1 MKASVTLVASAATLA
16 VWTLLGTTGCAS
28 CSRCSKSIGSDM
40 DGGLDRTVTL
50 YDYQG
55 DVLDSWSGKFDVSE
69 RDNETYFDDADGKRV
84 IIQGGIV
91 VCEEN

>member
-1 MKASVTLVASAATLA
+1 MKNPLVCAAISIAAAS
-16 VWTLLGTTGCAS
+16 LLGLSGCAS
-28 CSRCSKSIGSDM
+28 CSRTAKSISSNVA
-40 DGGLDRTVTL
+40 GGLDRTVTL

-55 DVLDSWSGKFDVSE
+55 DVLGTWSGKFDISE
-69 RDNETYFDDADGKRV
+69 DDNEVYFDDADGKRV

>member
-1 MKASVTLVASAATLA
+1 MRVPTALAASAAALA
-16 VWTLLGTTGCAS
+16 IAAALGMSGCAS
-28 CSRCSKSIGSDM
+28 CSRWQKSVNSDM
-40 DGGLDRTVTL
+40 SGGLDRTVTL

-55 DVLDSWSGKFDVSE
+55 DALGSWSGKFDVSE
-69 RDNETYFDDADGKRV
+69 DDNEIYFDDAQGKRV

>member
-1 MKASVTLVASAATLA
+1 MSCRIAAAMGVSLA
-16 VWTLLGTTGCAS
+16 VAVGLGLGGCSS
-28 CSRCSKSIGSDM
+28 CSRAAKSVTSNVS
-40 DGGLDRTVTL
+40 GGLDRTVTV

-55 DVLDSWSGKFDVSE
+55 DVLGKWSGKFDISE
-69 RDNETYFDDADGKRV
+69 NENEVFFDDADGKRV

>member
-1 MKASVTLVASAATLA
+1 MRVQTTLAASAAALA
-16 VWTLLGTTGCAS
+16 VASLLGVTGCAS
-28 CSRCSKSIGSDM
+28 CDRQMKSINSNM
-40 DGGLDRTVTL
+40 SGGIDRTVTL

-69 RDNETYFDDADGKRV
+69 DDNEIYFDDAEGKRV

>member
-1 MKASVTLVASAATLA
+1 MGRLIPASAAIALA
-16 VWTLLGTTGCAS
+16 IAWCSASAAASS
-28 CSRCSKSIGSDM
+28 CSRELKPIGSNVS
-40 DGGLDRTVTL
+40 GGLDRTVTL

-55 DVLDSWSGKFDVSE
+55 DVLGSWSGRFDVSE
-69 RDNETYFDDADGKRV
+69 DDNEVFFDDAEGKRV

>member
-1 MKASVTLVASAATLA
+1 MGRLIPASAAIAPAAAEL
-16 VWTLLGTTGCAS
+16 
-28 CSRCSKSIGSDM
+28 KSIGSNVS
-40 DGGLDRTVTL
+40 GSLDRTVTL

-55 DVLDSWSGKFDVSE
+55 DVLGSWSGRFDVSE
-69 RDNETYFDDADGKRV
+69 DDNEVFFDDAEGKRV

>member
-1 MKASVTLVASAATLA
+1 MGRLIPASAAIALA
-16 VWTLLGTTGCAS
+16 IAAELGLGGCAS
-28 CSRCSKSIGSDM
+28 CSRELKSIGSNVS
-40 DGGLDRTVTL
+40 GGLDRTVTL

-55 DVLDSWSGKFDVSE
+55 DVLGSWSGRFDVSE
-69 RDNETYFDDADGKRV
+69 DDNEVFFDDAEGKRV